1 MEQFFLDTE
10 QKVWKI
16 GELVIPVNENV
27 PMKDLMWFRTAT
39 KEIHKKQ
46 EAGTL
51 TQSEALEF
59 DDEWWEKTCAIGLG
73 KTVDEV
79 INSGI
84 TENQF
89 RNLMAEVYH
98 FLTTF
103 GNVEEAKRSGL
114 YEAETQKKRQEDF
127 ETTLSSQESS
137 P

>member
-1 MEQFFLDTE
+1 MDFFLDVKE
-10 QKVWKI
+10 KVWKI
-16 GELVIPVNENV
+16 GDLTIPVNENV

-46 EAGTL
+46 EDGSL

-59 DDEWWEKTCAIGLG
+59 DDEWWEKTCQIGLG
-73 KTVDEV
+73 KSADDI

-114 YEAETQKKRQEDF
+114 YDPETQKKRQEDF
-127 ETTLSSQESS
+127 ETTLSSHD
-137 P
+137 